1 MVFMKNFIQSI
12 RKIKLSR
19 LDLILIIIL
28 VAIIIFLKV
37 QSVRDLKK
45 SPVLISD
52 KLKIKKDI

>member
-1 MVFMKNFIQSI
+1 MKNFIQSI